1 MDISEEDILSIFTTE
16 TGVERDRLLPTA
28 TLASLDIASLDI
40 IGVSFAIEDKYG
52 VVVDA
57 EAFAGCETLQDAV
70 DVIRTRVQAGTAAT

>member
-1 MDISEEDILSIFTTE
+1 MDVSEEDILSIFTAE
-16 TGVERDRLLPTA
+16 TGVERARLLPTA

-57 EAFAGCETLQDAV
+57 EAFVGCETLQDAV
-70 DVIRTRVQAGTAAT
+70 DMIRQRVQSSAASS